1 MSRERSFRP
10 VVLSL
15 WLGAGAVAWG
25 CSSGDAATAGSS
37 GSTAATAATGSAGG
51 ASATASSG
59 SAGGGDGS
67 SEPPATVGLRDVSTE
82 SGLPK
87 ASKECMAVHDF
98 NGDGAP
104 DLLLSPLSDDEKTAQ
119 LALYLNDG
127 KGTFTRA
134 DLPVTLGAIG
144 ACSIGD
150 YDNDGRSDIAVIDAQ
165 SGKLVLLHGES
176 TKPPTFSVST
186 LDLGVTDPDLFLV
199 SFVDLDGDGWLDLY
213 AGSSLVAE
221 QATSCDVTADDVQCQ
236 AAPLPPARRKILHNE
251 GGKSFTLSA
260 VVVPDPHPTFS
271 YTLSAVD
278 WDLDGT
284 VDLFLSGDF
293 ARNQLLH
300 NQGGKLTDLLP
311 SMGASLYNHGMG
323 AAFADFDHDGHWDYY
338 VGDLGPD
345 QVWMSTPGGGV
356 KDRAL
361 AMGITDVTRTHVG
374 WGPLAADFNN
384 DGYDDVFI
392 GNTLLASSADEL
404 AQLTLQGIESLQTP
418 IDDFLFLNDHGA
430 KFVEEDVQFPAAHGR
445 SHVRSA
451 TGDFDGDGLLDL
463 LEGPVPL
470 RLLHNETPA
479 KDAGHWIAI
488 RLAGKASKANAHGAV
503 VSIEVDGA
511 PAGQRAAES
520 HDGFCESSEVLHF
533 GLGAADKLSSLRV
546 LWPGGAVQKVPGPIA
561 ADQTLDLAQP

>member
-1 MSRERSFRP
+1 MSRERPSRAFA
-10 VVLSL
+10 LTL
-15 WLGAGAVAWG
+15 LLGSGALAWG
-25 CSSGDAATAGSS
+25 CSSGAAAPAGSTTS
-37 GSTAATAATGSAGG
+37 AGSMGSAGATGG
-51 ASATASSG
+51 AGTASTG

-67 SEPPATVGLRDVSTE
+67 SPPPAPVGLRDVSAE

-104 DLLLSPLSDDEKTAQ
+104 DLLLSPVSDDEKTAQ
-119 LALYLNDG
+119 LALYINDG
-127 KGTFTRA
+127 KGSFTRA
-134 DLPVTLGAIG
+134 DLPVTLGA
-144 ACSIGD
+144 CSVGD
-150 YDNDGRSDIAVIDAQ
+150 YDNDGRSDIAVIDAK
-165 SGKLVLLHGES
+165 SGQLVLLHNES
-176 TKPPTFSVST
+176 MKPPAFSVST

-199 SFVDLDGDGWLDLY
+199 SFVDIDGDGWLDLY

-221 QATSCDVTADDVQCQ
+221 QATSCDVTADDVQCK
-236 AAPLPPARRKILHNE
+236 AAELPAARRKILHNE
-251 GGKSFTLSA
+251 GGKAFTLSP
-260 VVVPDPHPTFS
+260 VVLPDPHPTFS

-278 WDLDGT
+278 WDLDGS

-293 ARNQLLH
+293 AYNQLLH

-356 KDRAL
+356 KDRAV
-361 AMGITDVTRTHVG
+361 AMDVTDVTRTHVG
-374 WGPLAADFNN
+374 WGPVAADFNN

-392 GNTLLASSADEL
+392 GNTIVASSEQEL
-404 AQLTLQGIESLQTP
+404 AQLTLAGIESLQTP

-430 KFVEEDVQFPAAHGR
+430 KFVEEGVKFPAAHGR

-451 TGDFDGDGLLDL
+451 TADVDGDGLLDL

-470 RLLHNETPA
+470 RLLHNETAA
-479 KDAGHWIAI
+479 KDAGHWIGL

-503 VSIEVDGA
+503 VFIEVGGA

-533 GLGAADKLSSLRV
+533 GLGAATAVSSIRV
-546 LWPGGAVQKVPGPIA
+546 LWPGGAIQKVPGPIA
-561 ADQTLDLAQP
+561 ADQTLDLVEP